1 MFGDLRF
8 CKTPE
13 LIENYKAAESESF
26 IGWDCHHRL
35 ETHFSDGTERPK
47 NAQLSAAELIAL
59 DMYYDRPP
67 EELIL
72 LRHGEHSSLHNSKR
86 ILTNKTKQA
95 ISKSGIGKH
104 SQPKSE
110 EWKRKQYENPNCCFA
125 LGHKSY
131 QKGKRY
137 SEEEKERLYAS
148 RRGPN
153 ENMKGRLPANAR
165 QVICVESGVTYKSVA
180 AAIRETGIK
189 RLDYYI
195 KRNKKA
201 KDGLTYRYLSE

>member
-8 CKTPE
+8 CKNPE
-13 LIENYKAAESESF
+13 LIENYDRAKEDDFE
-26 IGWDCHHRL
+26 GWDCHHRL
-35 ETHFSDGTERPK
+35 ETHFSDGTPRPK
-47 NAQLSAAELIAL
+47 NGQLTRKELIAL
-59 DMYYDRPP
+59 GMYYDRPAD
-67 EELIL
+67 ELIL
-72 LRHGEHSSLHNSKR
+72 LKHSEHSSLHNHSR
-86 ILTNKTKQA
+86 VLTNITKNK
-95 ISKSGIGKH
+95 ISASGKGKH

-110 EWKRKQYENPNCCFA
+110 EWKRNQYKNPNCCFA
-125 LGHKSY
+125 PGHKSY
-131 QKGKRY
+131 QKGKHY

-148 RRGPN
+148 RRKPN

-180 AAIRETGIK
+180 AAKRETGIS

-201 KDGLTYRYLSE
+201 KNGLTYKYLSE